1 MGHPTS
7 ASLAATATLSIS
19 NSGDVTYLAVPV
31 RIATPTLHHEP
42 FQPLIR
48 ESPSPTAM
56 GVLDLPPP
64 LLAASIEAA
73 TQTSVNSSLESVAIS
88 VAPAA
93 ALKCD
98 NVLDAIDVVDNDN
111 AAVRG
116 TKLSNTHKSFAEK
129 LTQLHTMTKSAR
141 PKSVRCR
148 NLSFWRESSKLF
160 K

>member
-1 MGHPTS
+1 MRPKVTGPASTS
-7 ASLAATATLSIS
+7 LATATLNIS

-73 TQTSVNSSLESVAIS
+73 TQTSVNSSLECVAASVEIS
-88 VAPAA
+88 APVSAP
-93 ALKCD
+93 KCD
-98 NVLDAIDVVDNDN
+98 NALLDAIDVVDNDN

-116 TKLSNTHKSFAEK
+116 T
-129 LTQLHTMTKSAR
+129 TM
-141 PKSVRCR
+141 
-148 NLSFWRESSKLF
+148 
-160 K
+160 